1 MRYVC
6 LAVLAL
12 ALAPLTGCAQQTPA
26 RPPAPRA
33 QARASTSIICEA
45 LLGRF
50 LGLPAEATKGK
61 SDTPIA
67 GRWWVRRCDFG
78 RSGSE
83 LFVRLGGPAWFWV
96 DRRDPPFHLR
106 DHVYFRVDADLRG
119 NISTRIG
126 LKDGVASLWF
136 RAARANVQVE
146 PLGRIHPSSDNVAV
160 SLVRFLTSPIPTL
173 DVDSRAR
180 EQLDREVTGR
190 FESALSR
197 GFTMVYDIG
206 RGQPDFGLGLL
217 PAGESPEHPFAD
229 GRSWFTNER
238 LIAAPGGVHVL
249 GPFGPDEPLALE
261 ARITSG
267 SGLAWRAV
275 CASDLERGFAPVE
288 SGEPGSIPP
297 KQILSAG
304 VLSGTGIRTT
314 TLSPASC
321 PLYLLVSP
329 VGEEIS
335 RAAIRVRHS

>member
-12 ALAPLTGCAQQTPA
+12 GLLIGCARQAPA
-26 RPPAPRA
+26 RPPAPA
-33 QARASTSIICEA
+33 ARAAANTSIICEA

-50 LGLPAEATKGK
+50 LGLPAEATGAKA
-61 SDTPIA
+61 DTPIV

-83 LFVRLGGPAWFWV
+83 LFVRLGGPAWSWV

-106 DHVYFRVDADLRG
+106 EHVYFRVDADLRG

-146 PLGRIHPSSDNVAV
+146 PLGRVHPTSDNIAV
-160 SLVRFLTSPIPTL
+160 SVVRFLTSPIPAL
-173 DVDSRAR
+173 DVDDRAR
-180 EQLDREVTGR
+180 EQLDTEVTRR

-217 PAGESPEHPFAD
+217 PAGASPEHPFAD
-229 GRSWFTNER
+229 GRSWFVNER

-249 GPFGPDEPLALE
+249 GPFNPDEPIALDV
-261 ARITSG
+261 RITSG

-275 CASDLERGFAPVE
+275 CASDLESGFARVE
-288 SGEPGSIPP
+288 SGEPGSIPS
-297 KQILSAG
+297 KGILSAG
-304 VLSGTGIRTT
+304 VLSGAGIRTT
-314 TLSPASC
+314 TLSPANC
-321 PLYLLVSP
+321 PLYVVVSP